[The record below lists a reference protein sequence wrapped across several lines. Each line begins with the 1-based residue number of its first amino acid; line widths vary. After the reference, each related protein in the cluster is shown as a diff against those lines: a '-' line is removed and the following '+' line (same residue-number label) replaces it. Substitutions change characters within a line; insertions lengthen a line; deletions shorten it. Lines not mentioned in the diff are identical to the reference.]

1 MSVFKSLVNL
11 SATVGV
17 VGAIA
22 ISPMV
27 TLKAEALTEAQA
39 LERLSSIP
47 VFTITDDKGAPLLG
61 AIPKQANTNAQSPD
75 QLLFFFLNPDDA
87 QNMLSRVRQSSPE
100 VGKKAQIVVR
110 SMNEAYKVIRENKDK
125 KIAFQFVPSKAS
137 IDSARTLLTAQGVA
151 ADRIPNVP
159 VFFATSNQSNGQGL
173 LTMNID
179 QNGKKE
185 QVVPFF
191 LDKADLQSLIDRA
204 SKDQPE
210 VTKATKIQVTSLFQV
225 VDLMVTKDNK
235 PSPEVDSFQFVPS
248 RNSFEYILKNSNQ
261 SAAPSSTPQVAPAR
275 R

>member
-61 AIPKQANTNAQSPD
+61 AIPKEANTNAQSPD

-100 VGKKAQIVVR
+100 VGKKSPDRCAL
-110 SMNEAYKVIRENKDK
+110 NE
-125 KIAFQFVPSKAS
+125 
-137 IDSARTLLTAQGVA
+137 
-151 ADRIPNVP
+151 
-159 VFFATSNQSNGQGL
+159 
-173 LTMNID
+173 
-179 QNGKKE
+179 
-185 QVVPFF
+185 
-191 LDKADLQSLIDRA
+191 
-204 SKDQPE
+204 
-210 VTKATKIQVTSLFQV
+210 
-225 VDLMVTKDNK
+225 
-235 PSPEVDSFQFVPS
+235 
-248 RNSFEYILKNSNQ
+248 
-261 SAAPSSTPQVAPAR
+261 
-275 R
+275 